1 MSEHERQLL
10 LEYKTKEALE
20 EESSK
25 TPKNRQSQG
34 KVAVPVSQSSKPLT
48 DSYEKVAPRHGD
60 MGFHKFLSVIQKNP
74 GHVLR
79 YFFNIRT
86 DSTQC
91 LG

>member
-34 KVAVPVSQSSKPLT
+34 KVAVPASKPLT

-60 MGFHKFLSVIQKNP
+60 IGFHKFLSVIQKNP

-79 YFFNIRT
+79 YFFNIRA
-86 DSTQC
+86 DSTRC